1 MKEIEF
7 IKELKE
13 KRELRSMKIAKNKV
27 DIFWEGI
34 VDVLK
39 TNEKLEFKGWGKF
52 EVKETKERIFSNPRT
67 KKIEKIPAQKKIT
80 FKQGKNLKRSFN
92 TKVKE

>member
-39 TNEKLEFKGWGKF
+39 TNEK
-52 EVKETKERIFSNPRT
+52 T
-67 KKIEKIPAQKKIT
+67 
-80 FKQGKNLKRSFN
+80 
-92 TKVKE
+92 